1 MNIRYQAILP
11 GVSVSVI
18 TGLAAL
24 FLSEH
29 YGSPAMLFALL
40 IGMAVSFLYRA
51 DSPSAEGIDF
61 CASTLLRTGVVLLG
75 LRLALEDL
83 TALGWDT
90 LGLLCIAILSTILLG
105 IGLARILGLK
115 GQLGAL
121 TGGAVAI
128 CGASAAL
135 AISTILPKGQH
146 HERDTLVTVIG
157 VTAMSTIAMVLIS
170 RWHYS

>member
-24 FLSEH
+24 FLSDH

-51 DSPSAEGIDF
+51 DSPSTEGIDF

-90 LGLLCIAILSTILLG
+90 LGLL
-105 IGLARILGLK
+105 
-115 GQLGAL
+115 
-121 TGGAVAI
+121 
-128 CGASAAL
+128 
-135 AISTILPKGQH
+135 
-146 HERDTLVTVIG
+146 
-157 VTAMSTIAMVLIS
+157 
-170 RWHYS
+170 